1 MIKDFTPARASLASG
16 VVIKQTLLERNKYP
30 QPEVTWARYD
40 YSGSIP
46 MANITGSTG
55 GTFNQY
61 NGLTNNWGVTQSWVE
76 NILTPYGIQPTTQSS
91 QDEFYNGEFSGSV
104 LTVENGELNEANPVK
119 QVETTPLLYSTTG
132 SNSLTNA
139 TQGQIFWRAG
149 GHSAPPNQISL
160 AQGIQYLYINE
171 TDVNGVNILTALQ
184 NLNPGD
190 SITFTIDYTGGNQ
203 PS

>member
-1 MIKDFTPARASLASG
+1 MVA
-16 VVIKQTLLERNKYP
+16 
-30 QPEVTWARYD
+30 
-40 YSGSIP
+40 
-46 MANITGSTG
+46 ITGSTG

-139 TQGQIFWRAG
+139 AQGQIFWRVG
-149 GHSAPPNQISL
+149 GHSAPPNQLSL

>member
-16 VVIKQTLLERNKYP
+16 IVIKQTLLERNKYP
-30 QPEVTWARYD
+30 QPEVTWERYD

-61 NGLTNNWGVTQSWVE
+61 NGLTNDWEVTQSWIE
-76 NILTPYGIQPTTQSS
+76 NIVTPYGLQPTTRSS

-139 TQGQIFWRAG
+139 AQGQIFWSAG
-149 GHSAPPNQISL
+149 IHSAPPSQLSL

-171 TDVNGVNILTALQ
+171 TDANGVNILTALQ
-184 NLNPGD
+184 NLNSGD